1 MSKDEIIE
9 LLKTYKEKQAKLGL
23 KKLEKKRKLTQLKN
37 LKEEEINTKITQ
49 NYTEGGKTNQVSS
62 KTENSIVKREER
74 IANLREEI
82 EVLDKEIEVLEIDVE
97 EVDIRLASLT
107 FLEKEIIT
115 AYYIDKFSYAE
126 IGNLVYYRIKQQTRT
141 EESIKK
147 MIERIVKKLKKL

>member
-9 LLKTYKEKQAKLGL
+9 LLKTYKEKKAKLGL

-49 NYTEGGKTNQVSS
+49 NYAEGGKTNQVSS

-82 EVLDKEIEVLEIDVE
+82 EALDKEIEVLEIDVE
-97 EVDIRLASLT
+97 EVDIRLTSLT
-107 FLEKEIIT
+107 FIEKEIIT
-115 AYYIDKFSYAE
+115 AYYIDGFSYAE

-147 MIERIVKKLKKL
+147 MIERIVKKLKKI